1 MCGCVGHAI
10 CGSMLKTTE
19 RTCSPTLQSLTELV
33 SEGCSLNR
41 KGPIV
46 LMVDVWRK
54 QHNDLPKTPTAKLF
68 SNSQAL
74 MHNGH
79 VGTY

>member
-1 MCGCVGHAI
+1 MRLRRARYMRLYAENDCANLLTNVA
-10 CGSMLKTTE
+10 
-19 RTCSPTLQSLTELV
+19 TLMELV